1 MLVLV
6 VGLKCG
12 TPKTQYVPNVKNIV
26 ILKNPR
32 INRGFFIYKIVMRM
46 RTYCLAGFTL
56 LEFLADVVWQNVL
69 HCQTIFRM
77 ES

>member
-32 INRGFFIYKIVMRM
+32 RNTGVFYFQDRHAHAHILSGRIHTTGVS
-46 RTYCLAGFTL
+46 G
-56 LEFLADVVWQNVL
+56 
-69 HCQTIFRM
+69 
-77 ES
+77 